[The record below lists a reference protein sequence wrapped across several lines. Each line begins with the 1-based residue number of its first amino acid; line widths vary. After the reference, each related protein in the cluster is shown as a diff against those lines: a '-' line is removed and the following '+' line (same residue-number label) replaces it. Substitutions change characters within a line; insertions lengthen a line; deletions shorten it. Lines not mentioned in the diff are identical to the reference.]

1 MSSTRPK
8 QTRRRASRHADGP
21 GFALVKVISGY
32 RITLPERI
40 RGDYNLEEGTRL
52 ALVRGPEGWLISR
65 AAVTATRMNG
75 KPLELP
81 LPQMV
86 D

>member
-1 MSSTRPK
+1 MAPK
-8 QTRRRASRHADGP
+8 SKPRRAPPHADRS

-32 RITLPERI
+32 RITLPETM
-40 RGDYNLEEGTRL
+40 RGDYELREGSHL
-52 ALVRGPEGWLISR
+52 ALVRSAKGWLISR
-65 AAVTATRMNG
+65 AAVTATTMDG
-75 KPLELP
+75 KELSLP